1 MYTEATNKG
10 TANRKAIGLQHLLS
24 LLIALIFAL
33 TIYPPKAHA
42 QIVGNLAVNVPFAFQ
57 AGDSKLPAGEYRIH
71 MLENSDLTVMQ
82 ISTMDGTN
90 SVLVQVRD
98 AEANS
103 RPTKSELIFNKY
115 ENAYFLAKV
124 FDEGNPSGSEVV
136 QNSDEKRISQGTLE
150 AQEHVPASH

>member
-1 MYTEATNKG
+1 MYTEAINKE
-10 TANRKAIGLQHLLS
+10 TANHKAVGLHHLLA
-24 LLIALIFAL
+24 LFIALVFTL

-42 QIVGNLAVNVPFAFQ
+42 QIVGNLEVNVPFAFQ
-57 AGDSKLPAGEYRIH
+57 AGNSKLPAGEYRIH

-82 ISTMDGTN
+82 ISTVDGTN

-103 RPTKSELIFNKY
+103 RPTKSELTFNKY
-115 ENAYFLAKV
+115 GNSYFLAKV

-136 QNSDEKRISQGTLE
+136 QTSDEKRISQGALE

>member
-10 TANRKAIGLQHLLS
+10 TVNRKAIGLHHLLS
-24 LLIALIFAL
+24 LLIALVFAL

-42 QIVGNLAVNVPFAFQ
+42 QIVGNLAVNVPFEFQ

-71 MLENSDLTVMQ
+71 MLENSDLTVME
-82 ISTMDGTN
+82 ISTVDGTN

-103 RPTKSELIFNKY
+103 RPTKSELTFKKY
-115 ENAYFLAKV
+115 GNSYFLAKV

-136 QNSDEKRISQGTLE
+136 ETSDEKRISQGTLD

>member
-1 MYTEATNKG
+1 MYTEATKKR
-10 TANRKAIGLQHLLS
+10 TANRKAIGLHHLLS
-24 LLIALIFAL
+24 LFIALVFAL

-71 MLENSDLTVMQ
+71 MLENSDLTVME
-82 ISTMDGTN
+82 ISTVDGTN
-90 SVLVQVRD
+90 SILVQVRD

-115 ENAYFLAKV
+115 GNSYFLAKV
-124 FDEGNPSGSEVV
+124 FDEGNPSGSEVIKTG
-136 QNSDEKRISQGTLE
+136 NEKEMTQGTQD
-150 AQEHVPASH
+150 AQEQVPAGH

>member
-1 MYTEATNKG
+1 MYPEAIHKG
-10 TANRKAIGLQHLLS
+10 TANRKPVRLHHLL
-24 LLIALIFAL
+24 ALFTALAFTL

-57 AGDSKLPAGEYRIH
+57 AGKSKLPAGEYRIH

-82 ISTMDGTN
+82 ISSVDGAN

-103 RPTKSELIFNKY
+103 RPTKSELTFNRY
-115 ENAYFLAKV
+115 GNSYFLAKV

-136 QNSDEKRISQGTLE
+136 ETGDEKRISQGTLE